1 MIDSVEDLAEYVL
14 KFVNQTN
21 KNIFLTGKAGTGK
34 TTLLKEIIRT
44 THKNSVV
51 VAPTGIAA
59 LNASGV
65 TIHSLFQL
73 PFASFIPDDFDLPE
87 SFGSTRFENRRTL
100 KRHFTMRGNK
110 QSIIKNLELLII
122 DEVSMLRA
130 DVLDVIDFML
140 RTIRRDS
147 RPFGNVQVLFI
158 GDLLQLPPVV
168 KKAEWDTLRNYYDGM
183 YFFYAHVLR
192 EHPPL
197 YIELEKIYRQSDP
210 VFIQVLNHLRN
221 NYVTPE
227 DVALLNQYVKP
238 DFDIKSH
245 QGYIT
250 LTTHNASADSMNEHA
265 LSEIKGK
272 SYQFRAIVDGDF
284 PEKIYPLDRTLKLK
298 KGAQVMF
305 VKNDSS
311 IDKKYFNGKIGIISQ
326 ISDTRI
332 HVYFEEEDQEI
343 EVEKYEWKN
352 VKFSVNKNTKEISEE
367 VLGTFSQYPLKLA
380 WAITVHKS
388 QGMTFDKA
396 VIDISKV
403 FAPGQAYV
411 ALSRLTSLKGLVLLK
426 PIQLNGIANDVSVM
440 EFSKNKE
447 PKDKL
452 EELLDESTIDFI
464 AHSLIGAFSW
474 APLNHLWQTHIR
486 TYSADASKS
495 KKNLFMEW
503 ADQMAAAFSEL
514 MQVGNK
520 FAYQLQS
527 LFEAGALDME
537 LIDTRFNKAY
547 DYFFPILDQQYESIL
562 TVLLKANKMKNMK
575 AFREEIM
582 ELEETHLKVI
592 LGLFKNKQLLKV
604 FKEDQLIDRSTLRTS
619 LIQEYRLMKVQ
630 KMKLK
635 LEEELGEIFKE
646 LDDDIDSRSVKKSS
660 KKERIPTH
668 LQTLEAWKKH
678 RDIDLVAEERALK
691 PTTIYGHFVKLISE
705 GQVSISEIMD
715 VDKVRSLKVKY
726 PPTKHDLSLGEV
738 MSELGQDFTYQDLRI
753 YRAHCQWE
761 SGVENLN

>member
-1 MIDSVEDLAEYVL
+1 MIDSIEDLAEYVL
-14 KFVNQTN
+14 RFVNQTN

-34 TTLLKEIIRT
+34 TTLLKKIIQT

-73 PFASFIPDDFDLPE
+73 PFASFIPDDFDLPD
-87 SFGSTRFENRRTL
+87 GYGAIRYENRRTL

-110 QSIIKNLELLII
+110 QSIIKNMELLII

-130 DVLDVIDFML
+130 DVLDVMDYML
-140 RTIRRDS
+140 RTIRKDS

-168 KKAEWDTLRNYYDGM
+168 KKGEWDTLRHYYDGM

-192 EHPPL
+192 DHPPL
-197 YIELEKIYRQSDP
+197 YIELEKIYRQNDP
-210 VFIQVLNHLRN
+210 TFIQVLNHLRN

-227 DVALLNQYVKP
+227 DVALLNQYVNP
-238 DFDIKSH
+238 NFDIKSH

-250 LTTHNASADSMNEHA
+250 LTTHNASADNMNEKA
-265 LSEIKGK
+265 LHEIDGK
-272 SYQFRAIVDGDF
+272 AYRFRAIVSEDF
-284 PEKIYPLDRTLKLK
+284 PEKIYPLDRTLVLK

-305 VKNDSS
+305 VKNDTS
-311 IDKKYFNGKIGIISQ
+311 IDKKYFNGKIGIVSQ

-332 HVYFEEEDQEI
+332 HVYFEEEDIEI
-343 EVEKYEWKN
+343 EVEKYEWQN
-352 VKFSVNKNTKEISEE
+352 VQFSVNKNTKEISEE
-367 VLGTFSQYPLKLA
+367 VLGTFTQYPLKLA

-388 QGMTFDKA
+388 QGMTFEKA

-411 ALSRLTSLKGLVLLK
+411 ALSRLTSLKGLVLLN
-426 PIQLNGIANDVSVM
+426 PIQLNGIANDHSVM

-452 EELLDESTIDFI
+452 DDLLDESTIDFV
-464 AHSLIGAFSW
+464 AHSLMGAFTW
-474 APLNHLWQTHIR
+474 TPLHHLWQSHIR
-486 TYSADASKS
+486 SYSSDALKS
-495 KKNLFMEW
+495 KKNSFMEW
-503 ADQMAAAFSEL
+503 ADEMAASFSNL
-514 MQVGNK
+514 LDVGNK
-520 FAYQLQS
+520 FTHQLQR
-527 LFEAGALDME
+527 LFESGDLDME
-537 LIDTRFNKAY
+537 LIDARFNKAY
-547 DYFFPILDQQYESIL
+547 DYFFPILDRQYESIL
-562 TVLLKANKMKNMK
+562 TVLLKANKMKNVK

-604 FKEDQLIDRSTLRTS
+604 FKEDQLIDKSTLKTS
-619 LIQEYRLMKVQ
+619 LIQEYRMMKVQ
-630 KMKLK
+630 KMKLQ
-635 LEEELGEIFKE
+635 LEEELGEIFKD
-646 LDDDIDSRSVKKSS
+646 LDDLGDRTKKKAP
-660 KKERIPTH
+660 KKEKVPTH

-678 RDIDLVAEERALK
+678 QDINLVAEERALK
-691 PTTIYGHFVKLISE
+691 PTTIYGHFVKLI
-705 GQVSISEIMD
+705 GDGAVDILD
-715 VDKVRSLKVKY
+715 VMEKGKVKSLAAKY
-726 PPTKHDLSLGEV
+726 PLAKHSLALTEV
-738 MSELGQDFTYQDLRI
+738 MSELGRDFSYHDLRM
-753 YRAHCQWE
+753 YRAHCQYQSE
-761 SGVENLN
+761 QTGK